1 MFLYEI
7 CLYILSNINNDEDS
21 SSENNNL
28 VFLLYQDIVEYLN
41 SLISGGK
48 KKLYD
53 LSMDCVNNS
62 FQIFNS
68 IDWKNEPLNSLKEKI
83 EKLFIK
89 QKTVAT
95 IYTTMKSYLKSS
107 FVDSV
112 IPEVFKSLVLN
123 YKKSLENMT
132 KIENKNASK
141 Q

>member
-7 CLYILSNINNDEDS
+7 FLYILSNINNDEDS

>member
-1 MFLYEI
+1 
-7 CLYILSNINNDEDS
+7 
-21 SSENNNL
+21 
-28 VFLLYQDIVEYLN
+28 
-41 SLISGGK
+41 
-48 KKLYD
+48 
-53 LSMDCVNNS
+53 MDCVNNS